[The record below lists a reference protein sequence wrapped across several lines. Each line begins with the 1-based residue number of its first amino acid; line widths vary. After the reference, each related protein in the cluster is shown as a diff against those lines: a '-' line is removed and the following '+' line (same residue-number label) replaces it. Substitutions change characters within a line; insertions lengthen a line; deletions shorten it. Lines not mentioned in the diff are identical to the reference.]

1 MKFSH
6 LADCHLGSWRQ
17 PELQALNLKNFEEAI
32 DKSIKERVDFVLI
45 TGDLFDSAYP
55 GIEVL
60 EETFLQLK
68 KLKDSGISCFYIAG
82 SHDYSASG
90 KTFLSVLEKAGFCQ
104 NVFVPEERENNIIL
118 NPVIFKEV
126 ALYGYPGKKS
136 GMEIEELKKVKLQD
150 SPGFFKILALHTS
163 LKKAIGNLPID
174 SVEEDNLP
182 KADYY
187 ALGHLHID
195 YMDGK
200 FVYAGPT
207 FPSNFQELEEL
218 KQGSFYLVNTQPFHI
233 KKMLLGDKKPEFI
246 EIEIFNALTAT
257 DKIISELKKHNIQD
271 KIVLL
276 KLFGKLSQGKISNI
290 DFKKIEDFAKEKQAY
305 VLIKNISKLIT
316 EEPEFKIDVENMDKL
331 EDEIIK
337 KYCLDKQSK
346 FNNLIMSLIH
356 SLSIEKQEDETST
369 AFSARLY
376 NELAKLIQT
385 LKC

>member
-218 KQGSFYLVNTQPFHI
+218 KQGSFYLVNTRPFHI

>member
-17 PELQALNLKNFEEAI
+17 PELQALNLKNFEEAM
-32 DKSIKERVDFVLI
+32 DKSIKERVDFMLI

-60 EETFLQLK
+60 EEAFFQLR

-90 KTFLSVLEKAGFCQ
+90 KTFLSVLEKAGFCK
-104 NVFVPEERENNIIL
+104 NIFVPEERENNIIL
-118 NPVIFKEV
+118 NPVVFKEV

-136 GMEIEELKKVKLQD
+136 GIEVEELKRVKLQD

-182 KADYY
+182 QADYY

-195 YMDGK
+195 YADGK
-200 FVYAGPT
+200 FAYAGPT

-218 KQGSFYLVNTQPFHI
+218 KQGSFYLVNTQPFHLRKI
-233 KKMLLGDKKPEFI
+233 LLGTKKPELV
-246 EIEIFNALTAT
+246 EIEISNALIAT
-257 DKIISELKKHNIQD
+257 DKIISELKKHELAD
-271 KIVLL
+271 KIILL
-276 KLFGKLSQGKISNI
+276 RLFGKLSQGKISNI
-290 DFKKIEDFAKEKQAY
+290 DFRKIEEFAKEKHAY
-305 VLIKNISKLIT
+305 TLIKNISKLIT
-316 EEPEFKIDVENMDKL
+316 EEPEFKIDIENMDRL

-337 KYCLDKQSK
+337 KYCSDKKSK
-346 FNNLIMSLIH
+346 FNNLISSLIH
-356 SLSIEKQEDETST
+356 SLSIEKHEDETSVT
-369 AFSARLY
+369 FSARLY
-376 NELAKLIQT
+376 NELKKLAQI
-385 LKC
+385 